1 MKTKVLYAIL
11 FILSTSYAIAQGSEK
26 DTAIVNSYNYISVFY
41 NCVPLHSYKT
51 LGTGRGFGISLEGLI
66 ITAPKNL
73 DGLYELYT
81 AAAKGH
87 YRNCT
92 GIIFKDFHLGRDVFE
107 AIQTIH
113 PDSKEDTA
121 IFSTP
126 IFVSA
131 KPIRAYDILGSI
143 NGNIGFFKS
152 LNSTLRHKFQK
163 AKKRYPACDGI
174 IIDNIDFIFGT
185 YNAVV
190 IRWKKPDKGI

>member
-1 MKTKVLYAIL
+1 MKAKALHGIL
-11 FILSTSYAIAQGSEK
+11 FLLSSYARGQGSEQ
-26 DTAIVNSYNYISVFY
+26 DTAIVNSSNYVSVFY
-41 NCVPLHSYKT
+41 NCVPLHPYKT
-51 LGTGRGFGISLEGLI
+51 LGTGKGFGISLEGLI

-92 GIIFKDFHLGRDVFE
+92 GIIFKDFRFGRDVFE

-131 KPIRAYDILGSI
+131 KPIKAYDVLGSI

-152 LNSTLRHKFQK
+152 LNLTLRHKFQK
-163 AKKRYPACDGI
+163 ARKRYPACDGI
-174 IIDNIDFIFGT
+174 IIDNIDLIFGT
-185 YNAVV
+185 YKAVV
-190 IRWKKPDKGI
+190 IRWKKADKGT